1 MKTTYKISPPKII
14 TFPSNKYFNNESF
27 REALLQIECNGKN
40 CNENFEDF
48 TSTCNAIQNE
58 VQPPRKKSM

>member
-27 REALLQIECNGKN
+27 REAFLQIKCNGKN

-48 TSTCNAIQNE
+48 TSTCNAIQNG